1 MTILKFQRTSRIMH
15 DHWQSSLKN
24 EQNQSNTFREI
35 TCTKFFGKSNK
46 RQYENKLSRWKR
58 KTLII
63 LDTTERKS
71 RKCCRITF

>member
-1 MTILKFQRTSRIMH
+1 MTIGNHL
-15 DHWQSSLKN
+15 LKN

-46 RQYENKLSRWKR
+46 RQYENKVSRWKR

-63 LDTTERKS
+63 LDTTEKKS